1 MRYLLLLLLIVSCS
15 TRKVQ
20 INKENIKIDSSSVI
34 KIDSVSQQQN
44 NIITTNNSDEFE
56 VSPLVDSIPMV
67 INGITY
73 KNAVLRHKKVKTIIV
88 DTSKIITHKNVSKN
102 VNVKKEISKKE
113 KTIERTSYFWW
124 WLIPIVGIS
133 IYLYY
138 KYEF

>member
-15 TRKVQ
+15 TRKIQ

-34 KIDSVSQQQN
+34 KIDSISQQQN
-44 NIITTNNSDEFE
+44 HIITTNNSDDFE
-56 VSPLVDSIPMV
+56 IHPLVDSIPMV

-73 KNAVLRHKKVKTIIV
+73 KNTVLRHKKVKTIIV
-88 DTSKIITHKNVSKN
+88 DISKIITHKNVSKN
-102 VNVKKEISKKE
+102 VSVKKEISKKE

-124 WLIPIVGIS
+124 WLIPIVGIG